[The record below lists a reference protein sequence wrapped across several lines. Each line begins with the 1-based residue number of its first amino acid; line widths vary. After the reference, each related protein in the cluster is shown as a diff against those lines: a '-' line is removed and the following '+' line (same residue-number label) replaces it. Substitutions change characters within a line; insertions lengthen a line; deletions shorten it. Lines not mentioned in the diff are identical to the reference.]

1 MKITKQLQLTIAG
14 LASLALV
21 STLILDF
28 AAKQAQSDARVVNH
42 SGIVRGASQR
52 WVKLELQDTQNEKLA
67 GKIDQII
74 TGLIEGDQELDLPK
88 ATDADYRAKMLEV
101 KTAWEQLKVK
111 TERARSGNA
120 SPESVVRDSEAFFE
134 LTNDSVFLAEA
145 AATRDVT
152 QSRIVN
158 VALLLLN
165 LAVLG
170 FVGYTLQRASKVLKG
185 SVSTMAGTS
194 SSIAETVQKQEKIIQ
209 DQTSSVKSTTSSM
222 EELGSNTLQTAT
234 QAQAS
239 ARDAQNA
246 LSVALEGSE
255 TVDKTT
261 TAMQS
266 LKDQVGD
273 IAKQIMQLSE
283 QTAQIES
290 ISKLVSDVA
299 DQTNMLSLNAAVEA
313 ARAGEQGKGFAVV
326 AGEIRKLADQSGR
339 SAEKIGTLIADIQSS
354 INSTIMVTDEGTKT
368 AATSLALAD
377 ETSSA
382 FANIR
387 AAMEGI
393 SQTNEKMAAAAKL
406 QAVTV
411 QQSVSSMNAINLGA
425 QEASSSTKQVKE
437 STSSLSDLSKELSLT
452 V

>member
-1 MKITKQLQLTIAG
+1 MKITKQLQFTIVG
-14 LASLALV
+14 LAALAGV
-21 STLILDF
+21 STLALDF
-28 AAKQAQSDARVVNH
+28 SAQRSESDGRVVNT
-42 SGIVRGASQR
+42 SGLVRGGAQR
-52 WVKLELQDTQNEKLA
+52 WVKFEVEGEKR
-67 GKIDQII
+67 DQISDAVEANLE
-74 TGLIEGDQELDLPK
+74 GLLNGSDELNLP
-88 ATDADYRAKMLEV
+88 AAPAGAYRDKMLEV
-101 KTAWEQLKVK
+101 QEEWAVLEAAVAKFRGGNSTPQQLVQ
-111 TERARSGNA
+111 
-120 SPESVVRDSEAFFE
+120 VSEDFFE
-134 LTNDSVFLAEA
+134 LTNEAVKLAETTA
-145 AATRDVT
+145 VRNVT
-152 QSRIVN
+152 QQRLANGAV
-158 VALLLLN
+158 LLLN
-165 LAVLG
+165 LSVLG
-170 FVGYTLQRASKVLKG
+170 FIAYILKRASDVLQG

-194 SSIAETVQKQEKIIQ
+194 STIAETVEKQEKIIQ
-209 DQTSSVKSTTSSM
+209 EQTSSVKTTTSSM

-255 TVDKTT
+255 TVEKTT
-261 TAMQS
+261 AAMQS

-393 SQTNEKMAAAAKL
+393 SQTNEKMAATAKL

-425 QEASSSTKQVKE
+425 QEASSSTQQVKE
-437 STSSLSDLSKELSLT
+437 STSNLSELSKELSLT

>member
-1 MKITKQLQLTIAG
+1 MKITKQLQFTVAG
-14 LASLALV
+14 LASFALLSALAL
-21 STLILDF
+21 DF
-28 AAKQAQSDARVVNH
+28 SAKQAQSDARVVNH

-52 WVKLELQDTQNEKLA
+52 WIKLELQDIQNEKLA
-67 GKIDQII
+67 VKIDQII
-74 TGLIEGDQELDLPK
+74 DGLIDGDEALALPK
-88 ATDADYRAKMLEV
+88 ATDAAYRAKMLEV
-101 KTAWEQLKVK
+101 KTQWEQLKVRA
-111 TERARSGNA
+111 ERARVGNA
-120 SPESVVRDSEAFFE
+120 SDESVIRDSEAFFE

-152 QSRIVN
+152 QARIVN
-158 VALLLLN
+158 AILSLVN
-165 LAVLG
+165 LAVLA
-170 FVGYTLQRASKVLKG
+170 FVGYTLQRASNVLKG

-194 SSIAETVQKQEKIIQ
+194 SKIAETVRAQEKIIK
-209 DQTSSVKSTTSSM
+209 DQTNSVKLTTVNM
-222 EELGSNTLQTAT
+222 EQLGGNTLQNAT

-239 ARDAQNA
+239 ARDAQTA

-255 TVDKTT
+255 TVEKTA

-266 LKDQVGD
+266 LKEQVGD
-273 IAKQIMQLSE
+273 IAKQIVQLSE

-339 SAEKIGTLIADIQSS
+339 SAEKIGTLISDIQTS

-368 AATSLALAD
+368 AATSLELAD
-377 ETSSA
+377 ETSRA
-382 FANIR
+382 FASIR
-387 AAMEGI
+387 SAMEAI
-393 SQTNEKMAAAAKL
+393 SKTNETMAAASKL

-437 STSSLSDLSKELSLT
+437 STSSLSELSRELSLT

>member
-1 MKITKQLQLTIAG
+1 MKITKQLQYTIVG
-14 LASLALV
+14 LASFAFL
-21 STLILDF
+21 STLVLDLST
-28 AAKQAQSDARVVNH
+28 KQAQSDARVVNH

-52 WVKLELQDTQNEKLA
+52 WVKLELQDTQNAKLSD
-67 GKIDQII
+67 KIDQII
-74 TGLIEGDQELDLPK
+74 TGLLEGDQALNLPK
-88 ATDADYRAKMLEV
+88 ATDAAYRAKMLEV
-101 KTAWEQLKVK
+101 KTAWEQLKAK
-111 TERARSGNA
+111 TARARAGNA
-120 SPESVVRDSEAFFE
+120 SDESVVRDSEAFFE

-152 QSRIVN
+152 QSRLVN
-158 VALLLLN
+158 LAVLLVN

-170 FVGYTLQRASKVLKG
+170 FVGYTLQRASKVLQG

-194 SSIAETVQKQEKIIQ
+194 SKIAETVRTQEKIIQ
-209 DQTSSVKSTTSSM
+209 DQTNSVKSTTISM
-222 EELGSNTLQTAT
+222 EELGGNTLKTAT

-239 ARDAQNA
+239 ARDAQKA
-246 LSVALEGSE
+246 LTVAQAGSE
-255 TVDKTT
+255 TVEQTT
-261 TAMQS
+261 SAMQS
-266 LKDQVGD
+266 LKEQVED
-273 IAKQIMQLSE
+273 IAKQIIQLSE

-339 SAEKIGTLIADIQSS
+339 SAEKIGTLISDIQAS

-377 ETSSA
+377 ETSLA

-393 SQTNEKMAAAAKL
+393 SKTNEQMAAASKL

-425 QEASSSTKQVKE
+425 QEASSSTKQVKA